1 MKRVLGLVSVM
12 SLALAAPLI
21 GQIGFYLGLDGGV
34 SSQRLDL
41 KEVDF
46 DRDTSFVYGLKAG
59 FKITIISLEVQ
70 YFQASHNI
78 SFQGFPLPP
87 LMGWSD
93 RNIDYNYLGLNAK
106 LNTSFPIVNPYVM
119 FGYGYYTGDVKSI
132 DEDTA
137 TGFNLGVGLEI
148 KLSRHLA
155 LSGEGRYHHV
165 SLDIDQRDLKVNN
178 FTLVGGLNFYL

>member
-1 MKRVLGLVSVM
+1 MKRILGMISVV
-12 SLALAAPLI
+12 SLALAAPLS
-21 GQIGFYLGLDGGV
+21 GQIGFYMGLDGGV

-41 KEVDF
+41 KGVDF

-59 FKITIISLEVQ
+59 LKITLITLEAQ

-78 SFQGFPLPP
+78 RFQGFPLI
-87 LMGWSD
+87 GWSD
-93 RNIDYNYLGLNAK
+93 RDIDYNYLGLNAK
-106 LNTSFPIVNPYVM
+106 LSTGLPIVSPYVM
-119 FGYGYYTGDVKSI
+119 VGYGYYTGDVKSI
-132 DEDTA
+132 DEDTG

-148 KLSRHLA
+148 KLSRRLS

-165 SLDIDQRDLKVNN
+165 SLDIDQLDLKVDN